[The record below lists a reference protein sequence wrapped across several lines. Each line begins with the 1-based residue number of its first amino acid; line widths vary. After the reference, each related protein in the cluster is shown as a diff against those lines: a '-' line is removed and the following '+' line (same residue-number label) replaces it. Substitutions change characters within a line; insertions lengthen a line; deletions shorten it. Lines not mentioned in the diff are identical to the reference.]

1 MDKSDMD
8 KLDIAI
14 VDVLQCDGRASNA
27 KIAREVCVS
36 EGTIR
41 RRLKKLIDEGFIE
54 VRVIVVSR
62 GSGRDFPSIVYIT
75 VEPSLI
81 DDVLKRVHDLDEVMF
96 VAITT
101 GVYDIVAF
109 VGVESSE
116 MLNEFLNR
124 LGAIP
129 GVLRTE
135 PNAVLVV
142 GKDTL
147 GLLGQPRAD

>member
-1 MDKSDMD
+1 MD
-8 KLDIAI
+8 KLDMDI

-27 KIAREVCVS
+27 EIARIVKVS

-41 RRLKKLIDEGFIE
+41 RRLRKLIDEELIK
-54 VRVIVVSR
+54 VRVIVNSR
-62 GSGRDFPSIVYIT
+62 SVGRDFPSIVAIT

-81 DDVLKRVHDLDEVMF
+81 GDVLERVRDLDEVMF

-101 GVYDIVAF
+101 GVYDMFAW

-116 MLNEFLNR
+116 MLREFLDR

-135 PNAVLVV
+135 PNVVLVV

>member
-1 MDKSDMD
+1 MD
-8 KLDIAI
+8 KLDMDI

-27 KIAREVCVS
+27 EIARIVKVS

-41 RRLKKLIDEGFIE
+41 RRLKKLIDGELIK
-54 VRVIVVSR
+54 VRVIVNSR
-62 GSGRDFPSIVYIT
+62 SVGRDFPSIVAIT

-81 DDVLKRVHDLDEVMF
+81 DDVLERVRDLDEVMF

-101 GVYDIVAF
+101 GVYDMFAW

-116 MLNEFLNR
+116 MLREFLDR

-135 PNAVLVV
+135 PNVVLVV